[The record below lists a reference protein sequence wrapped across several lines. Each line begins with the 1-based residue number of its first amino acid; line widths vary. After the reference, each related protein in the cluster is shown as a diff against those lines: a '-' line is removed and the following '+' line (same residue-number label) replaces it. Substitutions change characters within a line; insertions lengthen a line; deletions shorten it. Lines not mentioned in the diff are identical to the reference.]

1 MPQNFT
7 GEDVDRALAD
17 AQQFKLA
24 GNFEQALERHLWY
37 HENALKYAP
46 AHCGVRLSFALN
58 AWAELGKV
66 YKVALEA
73 LRLTRDNAL
82 ATYRMA
88 PSDSLLL
95 GEVMSLN
102 FCLNDIRSAKEL
114 FYEGLKHNADTNLML
129 NLDEILEA
137 GEEAWA
143 RDIIGDPN
151 ERLESIKDQ
160 RDLIAL
166 SMKLNKSLGDHAKF
180 LDESYARQI
189 AMLLEAVEKT
199 HGLPKAQELQQEALT
214 ILDLPEIRAAISG
227 G

>member
-1 MPQNFT
+1 MPQNFAS
-7 GEDVDRALAD
+7 EDVDQALAD
-17 AQQFKLA
+17 AQQFKLE
-24 GNFEQALERHLWY
+24 GKFEQAVERHLWY

-46 AHCGVRLSFALN
+46 AHYGVRLSFALS
-58 AWAELGKV
+58 AWAELGTV
-66 YKVALEA
+66 YPKALDA

-82 ATYRMA
+82 ATYRMD

-114 FYEGLKHNADTNLML
+114 FYEGLKHDADTNLML

-143 RDIIGDPN
+143 RDIIGDPDEKL
-151 ERLESIKDQ
+151 ERIKDQ
-160 RDLIAL
+160 RDHLAL
-166 SMKLNKSLGDHAKF
+166 SMKLNKSLGDYAEF
-180 LDESYARQI
+180 LDESFARQI
-189 AMLLEAVEKT
+189 GMLLEAVQKT
-199 HGLPKAQELQQEALT
+199 YGLPKAQALQQEALKF
-214 ILDLPEIRAAISG
+214 LDLPEIREAISG